1 MKFRTTNLV
10 LLLTV
15 IFSGIFGLQAEAKS
29 NMQKQSFGKTADGK
43 EAELYVLT
51 NKNGMQAAFTNFGA
65 ALVSLKVP
73 DRAGKLDDVV
83 LGYEDVAGYVT
94 DRAFFGATIGR
105 YGKRIAKGQFTLD
118 GKTYTLPKNDGQNTL
133 HGGPRGFNKQ
143 FWTAK
148 PAADGH
154 SIEFDYLSKDGEEGF
169 PGNLKVQVTYT
180 LTDKNELK
188 IDYQATSDK
197 DTVVNLTNHS
207 YFNLAGQGEGDI
219 LGHDLLIRAARFT
232 PVDAGLIPTGE
243 LRKVGGTPFDF
254 TKPFAIGARINQD
267 DEQLKL
273 GRGYDHN
280 FVLDAGM
287 KPTPVP
293 AATVYDPKTGRVME
307 VLTMEPGIQFYSGN
321 FLDGSAKGKGG
332 KVYNRRSGLCLETQ
346 HYPDS
351 PNHPDF
357 PTTTLK
363 AGQKYHTTTVYAFSV
378 RK

>member
-1 MKFRTTNLV
+1 MRFRAANV
-10 LLLTV
+10 LLLSIV
-15 IFSGIFGLQAEAKS
+15 IFSGFFGLQAEAKS

-65 ALVSLKVP
+65 VMVWLKVP
-73 DRAGKLDDVV
+73 DRAGKVGDVV

-94 DRAFFGATIGR
+94 DRAFLGATIGR
-105 YGKRIAKGQFTLD
+105 YGNRIGKGQFLLD
-118 GKTYTLPKNDGQNTL
+118 GKTYTLPKNDGANTL
-133 HGGPRGFNKQ
+133 HGGPHGFNKQ

-148 PAADGH
+148 PAADGQ
-154 SIEFDYLSKDGEEGF
+154 SVEFDYLSKDGEEGF
-169 PGNLKVQVTYT
+169 PGNLTVQVTYT
-180 LTDKNELK
+180 LTNKNELK
-188 IDYQATSDK
+188 IDYKAKSDK

-219 LGHDLLIRAARFT
+219 LSHDLTILADRFT
-232 PVDAGLIPTGE
+232 PVDSGLIPTGE
-243 LRKVGGTPFDF
+243 LRKVQGTPFDF
-254 TKPFAIGARINQD
+254 TKAFAIGARINQD

-280 FVLDAGM
+280 WVLNAGM
-287 KPTPVP
+287 KASPVP
-293 AATVYDPKTGRVME
+293 AATVYEPKSGRVME
-307 VLTMEPGIQFYSGN
+307 VLTTEPGVQFYSGN
-321 FLDGSAKGKGG
+321 FLDGSIQGKGG
-332 KVYNRRSGLCLETQ
+332 KVYNRRFGFCLETQ

-363 AGQKYHTTTVYAFSV
+363 AGQQYHTTTVYAFSV